1 MANETMPA
9 AEFQALPLEF
19 IIATPLMAAVK
30 AQAVAA
36 QATLDFIRGLTN
48 PVPNDKGIDVVEP
61 VTVNFEVEYKEN
73 DNSKKASIKVPLLS
87 IVPIPHLRIDSL
99 NIDFKFEVSHTF
111 VDRKS
116 LEAAATMEIGTGKA
130 LSLWV
135 SASLKGSVSSKSSE
149 ETTTNRSGQL
159 SISVHASEAPI
170 PEGLAR
176 ILTVLAK
183 TIQVDTEPA

>member
-1 MANETMPA
+1 MANVTIPA

-19 IIATPLMAAVK
+19 IIATPLLAAVK

-36 QATLDFIRGLTN
+36 QATLDFINGLIKT
-48 PVPNDKGIDVVEP
+48 DTREP
-61 VTVNFEVEYKEN
+61 ISVKFKVKYREN
-73 DNSKKASIKVPLLS
+73 DEIKEAEIDAPLLS

-111 VDRKS
+111 ADRKS
-116 LEAAATMEIGTGKA
+116 LETGASVEIGTGSA
-130 LSLWV
+130 LSPWV

-149 ETTTNRSGQL
+149 ENTINRSGQL

-183 TIQVDTEPA
+183 TIQVDTNPA